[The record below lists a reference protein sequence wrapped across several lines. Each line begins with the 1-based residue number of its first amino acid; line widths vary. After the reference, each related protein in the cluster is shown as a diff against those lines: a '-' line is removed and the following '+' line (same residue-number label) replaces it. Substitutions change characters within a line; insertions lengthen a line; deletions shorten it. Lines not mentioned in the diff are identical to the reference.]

1 LRTRLQ
7 FIRATTRPKA
17 CVEVVMGN
25 GAVTNKPARQLIEG
39 TPVLVIIDAHK
50 PGSASTSRLIEAAGQ
65 AAVSIVFACPA
76 RASASAGTQFA
87 TGANAYVIR
96 PWRHSIFFGTEL
108 PILLKEI
115 GASTLI
121 LAGGE
126 TNTSVHYSFVDAH
139 QYDYFCRVAQDCVTG
154 SSPRAHDAALRA
166 MEYMQTGARRKSD
179 ELIAAFHT
187 ARTNQATT

>member
-1 LRTRLQ
+1 
-7 FIRATTRPKA
+7 
-17 CVEVVMGN
+17 
-25 GAVTNKPARQLIEG
+25 
-39 TPVLVIIDAHK
+39 VLVIIDAHE
-50 PGSASTSRLIEAAGQ
+50 PASANSSRLIEAAGE
-65 AAVSIVFACPA
+65 AAVTIVFAIPP
-76 RASASAGTQFA
+76 RTSAGAQLA
-87 TGANAYVIR
+87 AGSNAYVIR

-139 QYDYFCRVAQDCVTG
+139 QYDYFCRVAEDCVTG

-179 ELIAAFHT
+179 ELIAAFDT
-187 ARTNQATT
+187 ARTDRVRT